1 MHNVTGLVKL
11 SLIFAAFVISCFKI
25 PSAVCKI
32 PSAVCCAH
40 VQGTLIRVFNTS
52 NGKLVHE
59 LRRGANNACI
69 YWLVS
74 LFPEMFHHLLFVSF
88 L

>member
-1 MHNVTGLVKL
+1 VHNVTGLVKL

-25 PSAVCKI
+25 PSAVC
-32 PSAVCCAH
+32 CAH
-40 VQGTLIRVFNTS
+40 IQGTLIRVFNTS
-52 NGKLVHE
+52 NGKLMHE

-74 LFPEMFHHLLFVSF
+74 LFPEMFHHLSFIVFLFF
-88 L
+88 